1 MVQGNHL
8 LLPFTGNITS
18 FVSDPSNADGLGYI
32 LLINHMPMLYAPE
45 KFLGDRLATYGLTF
59 SVFLRI
65 SNTGALNVNTTIIR
79 QELRIYHSAYY

>member
-1 MVQGNHL
+1 MVQGNYYCYACL
-8 LLPFTGNITS
+8 VVLSENYSIDIS
-18 FVSDPSNADGLGYI
+18 FISDLSNADGLGYI

-45 KFLGDRLATYGLTF
+45 RYLGDRLATYGLTF

-79 QELRIYHSAYY
+79 